1 MVVAI
6 STCVLGNRT
15 SEDWSVDPEADLCP
29 GATLLNKVLEAV
41 PSTEGQERI
50 HTQPNPW

>member
-1 MVVAI
+1 M
-6 STCVLGNRT
+6 
-15 SEDWSVDPEADLCP
+15 DPEADLCP

-50 HTQPNPW
+50 DQSYTFLIFGAKPGKSTNPTR